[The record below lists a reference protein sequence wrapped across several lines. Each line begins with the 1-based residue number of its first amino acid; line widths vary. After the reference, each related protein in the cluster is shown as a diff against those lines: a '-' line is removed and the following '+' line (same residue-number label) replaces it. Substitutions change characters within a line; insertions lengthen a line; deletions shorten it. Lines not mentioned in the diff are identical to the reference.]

1 MKLKAIIL
9 SGLLAAGIHAHA
21 GNVVFSDIH
30 GDFDI
35 GFEDGELGLIFHDHT
50 DDIEFDPKDV
60 ILRVNGGALT
70 TVPNDPAYTFLGP
83 IGSPLWIL
91 PAVQDPNLLFLGTA
105 SEEIEPGIFQGDSVR
120 LSLKSVKGSGEFAMF
135 AIDPF
140 GVPNVLM
147 NSRDGIDA
155 NDGVNCPAGGH
166 TDYNFAFSKAGTYHI
181 TLEATGTL
189 LDGTAVSSGN
199 VTYTFKVVRPSSA
212 EL

>member
-1 MKLKAIIL
+1 M
-9 SGLLAAGIHAHA
+9 GIHAHA

-30 GDFDI
+30 GDFDM
-35 GFEDGELGLIFHDHT
+35 GFEDGQLELIFHDHT

-83 IGSPLWIL
+83 IGSPVWIL

-105 SEEIEPGIFQGDSVR
+105 SEEIEPGIFQNDTVR
-120 LSLKSVKGSGEFAMF
+120 LSLKAVKGPGEFAMF

-166 TDYNFAFSKAGTYHI
+166 TDYKFRLLEGRHLPHHPRSDRHTAGW
-181 TLEATGTL
+181 
-189 LDGTAVSSGN
+189 DVRFQWQGN
-199 VTYTFKVVRPSSA
+199 
-212 EL
+212 LHL